1 MLLDGI
7 EPQDSHGAQGQPA
20 PSKFGLIVGGHSD
33 HVEEQFGQGPG
44 PETVKGTC
52 RWCALLYNFS
62 LCRSISQTS
71 SFF

>member
-20 PSKFGLIVGGHSD
+20 PSKLGVVVGGHSD

-52 RWCALLYNFS
+52 QWCA
-62 LCRSISQTS
+62 
-71 SFF
+71 